1 MNGDGENRG
10 YVACP
15 HCTMQMPADVTSCPH
30 CELPVLSEGHRRKG
44 GRDEFLREKGDLS
57 KARKSRLFLLLILV
71 PCLLIAYYGG
81 AGLYRTFFGVN
92 VVISENP
99 DLPIRDVEIDTVS
112 NKRVLRGTVLNNLTD
127 VPAISLK
134 SIGVKA
140 RVEMKD
146 GHVYV
151 QTLFPIGP
159 LGEPGALLLGDSGIF
174 ELPLP
179 SNNVKA
185 VRLGAEIVDL
195 AGKRK
200 KRIYAPGDRSEP
212 K

>member
-1 MNGDGENRG
+1 MNGIGENKR
-10 YVACP
+10 YIACP
-15 HCTMQMPADVTSCPH
+15 HCTMQMPADVGSCPH
-30 CELPVLSEGHRRKG
+30 CELPVFSEEHRRKE
-44 GRDEFLREKGDLS
+44 GRDDFLREKGDWK

-81 AGLYRTFFGVN
+81 TGLYRTYFGVN
-92 VVISENP
+92 VVILENP
-99 DLPIRDVEIDTVS
+99 DLPIRDVEIDTVN

-140 RVEMKD
+140 GVEMKD
-146 GHVYV
+146 GKVYV
-151 QTLFPIGP
+151 QTLFPVGP
-159 LGEPGALLLGDSGIF
+159 LNEPGALLLGDSGIF
-174 ELPLP
+174 ELPIP

-185 VRLGAEIVDL
+185 VRLGAEIIDL
-195 AGKRK
+195 AGK